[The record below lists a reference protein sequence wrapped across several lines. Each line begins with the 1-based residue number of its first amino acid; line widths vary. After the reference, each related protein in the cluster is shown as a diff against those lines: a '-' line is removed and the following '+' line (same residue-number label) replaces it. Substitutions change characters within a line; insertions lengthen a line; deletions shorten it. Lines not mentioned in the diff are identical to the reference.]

1 MHKSIKSKKLTQSF
15 DFYTLIITATS
26 AVFSIIILTKHINE
40 NVFLVDLK
48 KKFATIGSKEFR
60 LFTDSSN
67 FEEAKQKCQ
76 AWEGNYG

>member
-1 MHKSIKSKKLTQSF
+1 MHKLIKSKKLTQFF
-15 DFYTLIITATS
+15 DFNTVIITATS
-26 AVFSIIILTKHINE
+26 TVIAIIILTKHINE

-60 LFTDSSN
+60 LLTDSLN

-76 AWEGNYG
+76 AWGGNSS